1 MVRTKTIAW
10 LIAVVLLVPIGQ
22 AAPMEA
28 ASPDLPHLP
37 ADWHVTTAVLA
48 DITGDDA
55 AEWVLLVWRPWR
67 DWPIQDWLTVP
78 SPIAGFHDASGDS
91 CHLILIDPQDGHE
104 IWAGSA
110 LPVPLL
116 DLVVDDVDGDST
128 PELLTV
134 EGSYARGRDGPG
146 THVSVWSWTGF
157 GFTMEWRS
165 SPATFVP
172 SCLTDPDRCGISYIS
187 PSQGGPQ

>member
-1 MVRTKTIAW
+1 MVKAKTITW
-10 LIAVVLLVPIGQ
+10 LIALAILVPIGQ
-22 AAPMEA
+22 ASPGTG
-28 ASPDLPHLP
+28 ASPGLPRLP
-37 ADWHVTTAVLA
+37 SEWRVTASILA
-48 DITGDDA
+48 DITGDDVP
-55 AEWVLLVWRPWR
+55 EWVLLVWRPWR

-78 SPIAGFHDASGDS
+78 SPIAGFHDADGDS

-116 DLVVDDVDGDST
+116 SLAVDDVDGDST

-134 EGSYARGRDGPG
+134 EGSYALGRNGIG
-146 THVSVWSWTGF
+146 SHVCVWSWTGF

-165 SPATFVP
+165 SAATFAP
-172 SCLTDPDRCGISYIS
+172 SCLADTDRCGILNIA
-187 PSQGGPQ
+187 PFQGGPQ